1 GGGGDG
7 RKRRREGWRRFVPS
21 WKVTAGVIAVMVLA
35 AFVLVFVGYSMTPVP
50 DDRAA
55 QDGVLAQGSVITYN
69 DGKTPIMR
77 LGVKRQ
83 SVSLDKVPQHVR
95 DAVVAAE
102 DREFYTSNLGVSP
115 KGMVR
120 ALLKA
125 ATGESV
131 EGGST
136 ITQQLARNYYKGLS
150 QDRTMS
156 RKFKEIFIASKLGQ
170 SKKKEQI
177 LEMYLN
183 TIPFGRQSLGIQ
195 MAARS
200 YFHKDVGKLT
210 VAEGAMLAAMIQQPG
225 YFQTQGN
232 SEANQALRN
241 RWNYVLDG
249 MVKMG
254 KLDQAKRATMQF
266 PSTKSDWSDV
276 DQDPQAIYIRDRI
289 TFELNKID
297 PELYKAVQ
305 LGGGGVTIQTSL
317 DPKIMQYAIDAMK
330 EQGVRSWPKHI
341 GTGLIAVD
349 SSSGEILGFYGG
361 NPKRNQLASVFSAG
375 AQVGSSFKPYVLAA
389 ALKQGHSVKSTISG
403 KSPMCFSAS
412 GEAIPGSGC
421 GGYTVKNDEGDPP
434 FDVIDLVK
442 ATEKSVNTSYVK
454 LGLEVGLDNVIKTAQ
469 EFGVPKRDL
478 EPHKGAAGLSLGI
491 ANIAPVYQA
500 AGYAAFANGGVFHE
514 PHLIKKVT
522 KYDPVKKE
530 TKQVDLP
537 WKTDRVLNNEQAA
550 QANYAMRSVVTT
562 GTGTAA
568 RLPDRQVAGKTGTAE
583 KNSAAWFVGYIPQVS
598 AAVSMYNTKGVKPI
612 SGIPGFPQTR
622 SVYGGTVP
630 AKIWK
635 SFMQK
640 VIAYK
645 QLEPKP
651 FAPPT
656 FSGLTSHQWDAPA
669 PPKPTKTPTTPSQ
682 TPSCQPTEPGSG
694 NGNGNGQQPPD
705 CQPTEPTEEPSE
717 PTSPPPSGEKPPC
730 TISPNVPVGCDPSKQ
745 PPTGTPEHQQ
755 WCGWHRQHPSC
766 KKDPDGPETQ
776 SYRPQSRPSGEG
788 V

>member
-1 GGGGDG
+1 M
-7 RKRRREGWRRFVPS
+7 
-21 WKVTAGVIAVMVLA
+21 MVLA
-35 AFVLVFVGYSMTPVP
+35 ACVLVFVGYSMTPVP
-50 DDRAA
+50 DDKAA
-55 QDGVLAQGSVITYN
+55 QEGVLSQGSVITYKN
-69 DGKTPIMR
+69 GTPLMR
-77 LGVKRQ
+77 MGAKREF
-83 SVSLDKVPQHVR
+83 VAINKVPPHVQ

-115 KGMVR
+115 KGMAR

-170 SKKKEQI
+170 SKQKEQI

-200 YFHKDVGKLT
+200 YFHKTVDKLS
-210 VAEGAMLAAMIQQPG
+210 VEEGAMLAALIQQPG
-225 YFQTQGN
+225 YFKTQGD
-232 SEANQALRN
+232 SEAVQALKN

-254 KLDQAKRATMQF
+254 KLDQAKRAAMRF
-266 PSTKSDWSDV
+266 PNTKQEWSDV
-276 DQDPQAIYIRDRI
+276 KEDPQSIYIRDRVM
-289 TFELNKID
+289 FELNKID
-297 PELYKAVQ
+297 PELARAV
-305 LGGGGVTIQTSL
+305 LAGSGGIEIRTSL
-317 DPKIMQYAIDAMK
+317 DPKIMKFAVDAMK
-330 EQGVRSWPKHI
+330 EQGVGSWPKHI

-349 SSSGEILGFYGG
+349 SSNGEILGFYGG
-361 NPKRNQLASVFSAG
+361 NPKRNQLPSVFSPG

-389 ALKQGHSVKSTISG
+389 ALKQGHGVKSMISG
-403 KSPMCFSAS
+403 KSPMCFTAS
-412 GEAIPGSGC
+412 GAVPGNCTS
-421 GGYTVKNDEGDPP
+421 GGYPVRNDAGDPP
-434 FDVIDLVK
+434 FNVIDLVK

-454 LGLEVGLDNVIKTAQ
+454 LGLEVGLDNVVKTA
-469 EFGVPKRDL
+469 EAFGVPNSYIK
-478 EPHKGAAGLSLGI
+478 PHANMAGLSLGI
-491 ANIAPVYQA
+491 SNIPPIYQA
-500 AGYAAFANGGVFHE
+500 SGYAAFANGGTAVD
-514 PHLIKKVT
+514 PHLITKVTRKDPVSKKVT
-522 KYDPVKKE
+522 NVP
-530 TKQVDLP
+530 LP
-537 WKTDRVLNNEQAA
+537 WKKEQVLNAEQAA
-550 QANYAMRSVVTT
+550 QANYAMRSVVTS

-568 RLPDRQVAGKTGTAE
+568 RLPDGRQVAGKTGTAE

-630 AKIWK
+630 AKIWN

-645 QLEPKP
+645 QLEPKQ

-656 FSGLTSHQWDAPA
+656 FTGLTNHQWDAPP
-669 PPKPTKTPTTPSQ
+669 PPKPTKKPTTPSE

-694 NGNGNGQQPPD
+694 NGDGNGQQPPN
-705 CQPTEPTEEPSE
+705 CQPTEPPEEPTE

-730 TISPNVPVGCDPSKQ
+730 TSPGVPVGCDPDK
-745 PPTGTPEHQQ
+745 PPTDPNELKR
-755 WCGWHRQHPSC
+755 WCRWHPGHASC
-766 KKDPDGPETQ
+766 TKEPDGPETQ
-776 SYRPQSRPSGEG
+776 GYRPQSRPSGEG
-788 V
+788 A